1 MGAIRRKSGLR
12 CVFAYKYVSRK
23 DRKAGR
29 EKTVKRIAKTAKQM
43 FKLISTMLL
52 TLLLAIEATAAAR
65 LLNYENRVVRAVEQ
79 IERIKTDK
87 DYSEEGVSYIKRLL
101 PRSEQIEFERREV
114 TVDNSWLYL
123 LLDSYTLLLDSY
135 TAESDPQRRN
145 AVLNE
150 VAGRLR
156 ALDEHLRRAEAA
168 ASGETENSR
177 DKINEILSRRAYQPE
192 PETAIGGFVKRVF
205 RKVRGFI
212 GEVYSSLTRLLE
224 RLFGVS
230 AQSAWFSNIVLIAV
244 LAAATIA
251 AVAMIR
257 RRRRRPTKRKKKTRT
272 VLGEE
277 IAEDS
282 TSSELAEA
290 GLAAAR
296 AGDFR
301 TAVRKLYVALLYELA
316 ERNLI
321 ELDDSA
327 TNHEYLKKVSRFAAL
342 ASPMT
347 FLTDRFDYVWYGM
360 FPSTEEDFA
369 AYLSKY
375 EEAITGA
382 KTLGEQSDRKLI
394 SVS

>member
-1 MGAIRRKSGLR
+1 VGAIRRKSGLR
-12 CVFAYKYVSRK
+12 CVFEFRDVSRK

-29 EKTVKRIAKTAKQM
+29 EKTVKRVAKTAKQM
-43 FKLISTMLL
+43 LKLISIILL
-52 TLLLAIEATAAAR
+52 TLLMAIEATAAAR
-65 LLNYENRVVRAVEQ
+65 LLNYENRVVRAAEQ
-79 IERIKTDK
+79 IERIKSDK
-87 DYSEEGVSYIKRLL
+87 DYGEEGVSYIKRLL

-114 TVDNSWLYL
+114 TVDNSWLYI
-123 LLDSYTLLLDSY
+123 LLDSY

-150 VAGRLR
+150 AAGRLR

-168 ASGETENSR
+168 ASGETENPR
-177 DKINEILSRRAYQPE
+177 DRISEILSRPAYQPE
-192 PETAIGGFVKRVF
+192 RETAIGGFVKRVF

-212 GEVYSSLTRLLE
+212 GEVYSSLILLLE

-244 LAAATIA
+244 LAAAIIA

-257 RRRRRPTKRKKKTRT
+257 RRRRTPAMRKKKTRT

-277 IAEDS
+277 IGADS

-375 EEAITGA
+375 EEAITVG
-382 KTLGEQSDRKLI
+382 KTLGEQSPVD
-394 SVS
+394 S

>member
-1 MGAIRRKSGLR
+1 M
-12 CVFAYKYVSRK
+12 VFATSSR
-23 DRKAGR
+23 RNAFR
-29 EKTVKRIAKTAKQM
+29 ATTAKRIAKTAKQM
-43 FKLISTMLL
+43 LKLIPTTLL
-52 TLLLAIEATAAAR
+52 TFLLAIDATASAR
-65 LLNYENRVVRAVEQ
+65 LLNYENRVVRAAEQ
-79 IERIKTDK
+79 IERIKSDR
-87 DYSEEGVSYIKRLL
+87 DYGEEGISYITRLL

-114 TVDNSWLYL
+114 TIDNSWLHV
-123 LLDSYTLLLDSY
+123 LLDSFA
-135 TAESDPQRRN
+135 AETDPQRRN
-145 AVLNE
+145 GILSE
-150 VAGRLR
+150 VSGRLR
-156 ALDEHLRRAEAA
+156 ALDEQLRSAETA
-168 ASGETENSR
+168 ASGETESSR
-177 DKINEILSRRAYQPE
+177 DKIREILSRPAYQPE
-192 PETAIGGFVKRVF
+192 QETAIGSFVKRVF
-205 RKVRGFI
+205 RKARGLI

-230 AQSAWFSNIVLIAV
+230 AQSAWFSNVVLIAV

-257 RRRRRPTKRKKKTRT
+257 RRRRTPAKRKKKTRT

-277 IAEDS
+277 IAADS

-321 ELDDSA
+321 ELDDGA
-327 TNHEYLKKVSRFAAL
+327 TNHEYLRKVSRFAAL

-375 EEAITGA
+375 EEAMTGA
-382 KTLGEQSDRKLI
+382 KTLGEQSPI
-394 SVS
+394 VN